1 MKTLTRS
8 GGARAAE
15 NDAQR
20 IPQDFAGRVQSQFA
34 TGSNDRFR
42 QDPKP
47 CNLSQRHTEIDF
59 FSNEKFFIE
68 STDRIE
74 VFARREKKSPRAE
87 PESEVNRGESFYDN
101 LRPERNS
108 SANDDAC
115 ATTGAAC
122 VERRNYPDEVFLV
135 NPSVSVDK
143 EQSVTLGMARP
154 GIARGRSEEHTSEL
168 QSPMYLVCR
177 LLLEK
182 KKQKHDIPLLTSP
195 ISLSK
200 YSSSLSLK
208 RYPIRPPI
216 SPCWLYSSTY
226 FQHTNSCRLSL
237 SICQRH

>member
-20 IPQDFAGRVQSQFA
+20 IPQDFAGRIHSQFA

-42 QDPKP
+42 QDSKP
-47 CNLSQRHTEIDF
+47 SNLSQRHTEIDF
-59 FSNEKFFIE
+59 FSDEKFFIE

-87 PESEVNRGESFYDN
+87 PESEVNHGESFYDY

-108 SANDDAC
+108 SANDDAR
-115 ATTGAAC
+115 ATTGVAC
-122 VERRNYPDEVFLV
+122 VERRNYPDEMFLV

-154 GIARGRSEEHTSEL
+154 GIARGGNL
-168 QSPMYLVCR
+168 
-177 LLLEK
+177 
-182 KKQKHDIPLLTSP
+182 
-195 ISLSK
+195 
-200 YSSSLSLK
+200 
-208 RYPIRPPI
+208 PPV
-216 SPCWLYSSTY
+216 Y
-226 FQHTNSCRLSL
+226 
-237 SICQRH
+237 